1 MMTFFEFIK
10 QCLEKEAVRTEP
22 DSRPVVQKILEEIDK
37 WTKKN

>member
-1 MMTFFEFIK
+1 MTFFEFIK

-22 DSRPVVQKILEEIDK
+22 DSRPVMKKVLEEIER